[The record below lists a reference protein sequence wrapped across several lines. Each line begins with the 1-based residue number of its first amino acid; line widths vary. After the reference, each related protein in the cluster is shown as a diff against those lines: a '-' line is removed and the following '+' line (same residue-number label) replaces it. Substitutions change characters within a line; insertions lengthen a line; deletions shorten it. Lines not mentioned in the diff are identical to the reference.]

1 MVGLKKSKP
10 CSETGLV
17 SEGVELTFPMA
28 SFGGIT
34 VYTTRPDTLMGA
46 TYLAVAPQH
55 PVAKAAADGNP
66 EIAEF
71 VEVCNQVKMA
81 EADMAKLEKLGMDSG
96 LVAEHPLTGEPI
108 PVWIAN
114 FVLMEY
120 GSGAVMS
127 VPAHDQRDWEFAK
140 KYGLPIKQVIEAF
153 R

>member
-1 MVGLKKSKP
+1 MQRNWIGR
-10 CSETGLV
+10 

-34 VYTTRPDTLMGA
+34 VYTTGRHLNGRDLS
-46 TYLAVAPQH
+46 AVAPQH

-71 VEVCNQVKMA
+71 VEACNQVKMA

-120 GSGAVMS
+120 GSGA
-127 VPAHDQRDWEFAK
+127 
-140 KYGLPIKQVIEAF
+140 
-153 R
+153 